1 MYPPTFPPVI
11 VFLLYVKDQTLVVQ
25 RADNSIQWIN
35 RYPVDEIYSNQYIL
49 SAG

>member
-1 MYPPTFPPVI
+1 MQIDTVVNQVP
-11 VFLLYVKDQTLVVQ
+11 VVQ

-35 RYPVDEIYSNQYIL
+35 RYTADKTNTVYPKDSDL